1 MANRN
6 RASWL
11 WRLAATVAASL
22 CFTTLA
28 LPFSPMHLPHRAKLI
43 TAVKVGPVS
52 VKQNSDSAVNT
63 DVNLA
68 EAPQTS
74 QQFDDLNARLLLEY
88 GAVLKAQNGVVLPPS
103 AMFSSDEQVVRW
115 QAKLETSRGDYVLQT
130 AAAEALNAARID
142 ARAQGLDITPRD
154 TDAAARD
161 YAYTVKLWMSRVN
174 PGLNHWVKKG
184 RLDSSEAE
192 PIRVLSSPEQT
203 VAILQLEEQGMFFN
217 KDFSK
222 SILGSVAPP
231 GASQHLALL
240 AFDVKEH
247 QDPRVREILAWHGWY
262 QTVQRDEPHFT
273 YLGVSSSE
281 LPSLGLMRITTGG
294 RQYWIPPTA
303 TATEAMPT
311 DLVAQR

>member
-6 RASWL
+6 GASWL

-28 LPFSPMHLPHRAKLI
+28 LPFSPMQLPHRAKSI
-43 TAVKVGPVS
+43 AAVNVGPVS
-52 VKQNSDSAVNT
+52 VKQNSHPVVNT

-68 EAPQTS
+68 EVPQTS

-161 YAYTVKLWMSRVN
+161 YA
-174 PGLNHWVKKG
+174 
-184 RLDSSEAE
+184 
-192 PIRVLSSPEQT
+192 
-203 VAILQLEEQGMFFN
+203 
-217 KDFSK
+217 
-222 SILGSVAPP
+222 
-231 GASQHLALL
+231 
-240 AFDVKEH
+240 
-247 QDPRVREILAWHGWY
+247 
-262 QTVQRDEPHFT
+262 
-273 YLGVSSSE
+273 
-281 LPSLGLMRITTGG
+281 
-294 RQYWIPPTA
+294 
-303 TATEAMPT
+303 
-311 DLVAQR
+311 